1 MGTNN
6 VSDGLARERKSFFAQ
21 IMRPIMWFVGAS
33 MVLPALLVLGAGP
46 GAWVASVLVLIFG
59 VLIILIANGLYNSK
73 KFVANGSDK
82 SKRWVYWGAVCF
94 VILLPFIVFFR
105 APWWLPI
112 FLIATVPIFNDLYNL
127 RKRGLWGAVVLSVV
141 STGFLVL
148 FGGGLGLV
156 VFLPILI
163 CLPFLLVYK
172 KFIN

>member
-1 MGTNN
+1 MEINSEKELVVTK
-6 VSDGLARERKSFFAQ
+6 KSLFAQ
-21 IMRPIMWFVGAS
+21 IMRLIMWFVGAS

-46 GAWVASVLVLIFG
+46 GAWVASVLMLIFG
-59 VLIILIANGLYNSK
+59 VSIILIANESYNSK
-73 KFVANGSDK
+73 KFVANDPNN
-82 SKRWVYWGAVCF
+82 SKRWVFWGAVCL

-127 RKRGLWGAVVLSVV
+127 RKRGLWGAVGLSVV
-141 STGFLVL
+141 FTGFLVL

-156 VFLPILI
+156 AFLPILI
-163 CLPFLLVYK
+163 CLPFLLAYK